1 MTRFKPSRAGVIN
14 LWDYVDE
21 EFVFADGRLVLRG
34 HNGSGKTK
42 ALEVL
47 FPFVLDGVADARRLD
62 PFSGDN
68 RTMKSNLLYRGQ
80 ESEHGYVWMEFLA
93 PSGETVTLV
102 IGLRAHRHRDGVV
115 TSFYVTSKRLGVD
128 FGLLTVDGRPLTDR
142 RLREALEPGSYA
154 KTATEYRELVDNR
167 LFGLGRERYNQL
179 LDLLL
184 ALRRP
189 LLAKD
194 LDPAKVSATLTAG
207 LSPVDE
213 TLVDQAARDFENLAA
228 VQSLHDDLSRANDAV
243 RVFLDH
249 YREYLRVH
257 TRSHLDRVDTR
268 TAQAV
273 AHGTALR
280 RAVAETTRAAAAK
293 RAAEQSRDTTADHL
307 TKLTTRLETL
317 KQHDAYRAQSD
328 LDHLRHQIAETTDH
342 LTKEQTRLT
351 NSRHHA
357 SALRAEAES
366 AATRLT
372 AKRTTLT
379 HHRTALAEA
388 AHTARI
394 PTDPAPRPASP
405 PEGAAGSE
413 AGGTARHATA
423 LESGDTAR
431 VAEDGG
437 MTRSAG
443 GPGSSGAAEA
453 SVRSSDGPGAR
464 RPRALR
470 VEGAEAGHA
479 DGLDSVRARAAVRRE
494 DVAEVRRELGALEK
508 ARGDRQRAESR
519 LGEAREGLSRRE
531 AEVAGGETGLE
542 AARERAAA
550 RLEEWVSRWGG
561 ATGIALKPLAEVLE
575 RAGEP
580 GAVTLGEAFAE
591 LSEELRA
598 ETITGVA
605 ELRAQAES
613 IAEGL
618 RGLAAER
625 AEIAAERDDAPPVAP
640 GAEREGR
647 EGAAFWQ
654 LVRFADGL
662 SDEEA
667 AGLEGALD
675 GAGIL
680 TAWVHPDPERTIQAY
695 ETRVADGFL
704 LPGAPAAGAP
714 ETGAP
719 AARASAVGA
728 PAEGVPVAGAPAAGA
743 STTGRS
749 LADVL
754 LAESHEAVPVGVI
767 QAVLASIPLAS
778 GDDPAVPGVGLCGR
792 FSFGVRVGARP
803 KERPEYIGATYRAQR
818 RRARLEACD
827 VAAGRLK
834 EEQEAVRREQERL
847 RGVLDDL
854 SAARRALPDVEPV
867 LRALK
872 EAERGSVLLGQAR
885 EGVSAARREL
895 DETAAAT
902 EAAERRVRQAAAE
915 RDLPA
920 TEEGLAVVARAVDD
934 FVAAGELLARER
946 EDIAQLE
953 RDLASRWDT
962 VERLEAQDREDEES
976 LAERREALAVLE
988 ERLAAR
994 TEALGSSLK
1003 EILRQVGEA
1012 EREIREA
1019 EAARA
1024 RHEAVVAAEHDALVK
1039 ARAAAEHG
1047 ERALAEAWDVL
1058 LEQLVA
1064 FAPFARPDLRQVLD
1078 VESATLWPEHWEAA
1092 EELGERTAELIVAG
1106 REPEEAVREVLPP
1119 AAAEILDAYRAA
1131 LPAGRPVGENA
1142 RKTTRDAMSDAL
1154 KEFGDALEQCE
1165 EDYRLDLDAGEVVTV
1180 QVIDVEGRGPVPA
1193 FADRIAGR
1201 LVEQGLLL
1209 DERERTVLED
1219 ELLSS
1224 LAQQIHDRVRLAREL
1239 VRGMDSD
1246 TRSRPMSTGSTVG
1259 IRWVRSDRLD
1269 ERQRAVANLLTR
1281 DAGALGPDGL
1291 AELRGLLR
1299 EMIRAHRARHVR
1311 AGYLEA
1317 LRVVVDYRT
1326 WFEFQLRLTEP
1337 HGGEVTLT
1345 RAKHSQMSGG
1355 EKSAAIHLPLFAAAN
1370 ALYSSAKDTCPRMI
1384 ALDEAF
1390 AGIDD
1395 RYKPELLGLTVKFDL
1410 DAFMTGHDLWAS
1422 YASVPMAAHY
1432 DMHSDKASHTV
1443 STMLVLW
1450 DGAALLDADA
1460 AYSGNDALAETLL
1473 GFPPNRRSPA
1483 ESGLLASLTED

>member
-154 KTATEYRELVDNR
+154 KTATEYRELIDNR

-194 LDPAKVSATLTAG
+194 LDPAKVSATLTSG

-213 TLVDQAARDFENLAA
+213 ALVDQAARDFENLAA
-228 VQSLHDDLSRANDAV
+228 VQRLHDDLSHANDAV

-257 TRSHLDRVDTR
+257 TRFHLDRVDAR
-268 TAQAV
+268 TVQAV
-273 AHGTALR
+273 THGTALR
-280 RAVAETTRAAAAK
+280 RAVAEAARAAAAK
-293 RAAEQSRDTTADHL
+293 QAAELSRDTAAEHL

-317 KQHDAYRAQSD
+317 KQHDAYQAQSD
-328 LDHLRHQIAETTDH
+328 LDHLRHQITETTDH
-342 LTKEQTRLT
+342 LTKELARLT
-351 NSRHHA
+351 NSRRHA
-357 SALRAEAES
+357 STLRAEAES

-372 AKRTTLT
+372 AR
-379 HHRTALAEA
+379 RTALAHHRTDLTEA

-394 PTDPAPRPASP
+394 HTEPASFRAVRAENS
-405 PEGAAGSE
+405 PEG
-413 AGGTARHATA
+413 
-423 LESGDTAR
+423 DT
-431 VAEDGG
+431 E
-437 MTRSAG
+437 
-443 GPGSSGAAEA
+443 GPADAAEA
-453 SVRSSDGPGAR
+453 RWR
-464 RPRALR
+464 Q
-470 VEGAEAGHA
+470 E
-479 DGLDSVRARAAVRRE
+479 LDSVRARAAVRRE
-494 DVAEVRRELGALEK
+494 DVAEVRQDLAESEK
-508 ARGDRQRAESR
+508 AREAWRRAEDG
-519 LGEAREGLSRRE
+519 LGEARERLSRGE
-531 AEVAGGETGLE
+531 EEVAQAEE
-542 AARERAAA
+542 ALREARERAAA
-550 RLEEWVSRWGG
+550 RLKEWVSRWGG
-561 ATGIALKPLAEVLE
+561 ATGIASEPLAEVLE

-580 GAVTLGEAFAE
+580 GAATLGEAFAE
-591 LSEELRA
+591 LTEELRT

-605 ELRAQAES
+605 ELRARAEAV
-613 IAEGL
+613 AEGL
-618 RGLAAER
+618 RGLAEER
-625 AEIAAERDDAPPVAP
+625 AEIAAERDDAPPVAA
-640 GAEREGR
+640 GTEREGR

-680 TAWVHPDPERTIQAY
+680 TAWVHPDVKETLRAY
-695 ETRVADGFL
+695 EARTADGFL
-704 LPGAPAAGAP
+704 LPG
-714 ETGAP
+714 E
-719 AARASAVGA
+719 
-728 PAEGVPVAGAPAAGA
+728 PVR
-743 STTGRS
+743 GRS

-754 LAESHEAVPVGVI
+754 LAESHEAVPVEAI
-767 QAVLASIPLAS
+767 EAVLASVALVD
-778 GDDPAVPGVGLCGR
+778 GDDPAEPGVSLRGQ
-792 FSFGVRVGARP
+792 FAFGVRAGTRP

-827 VAAGRLK
+827 AAAGRLK
-834 EEQEAVRREQERL
+834 AEQEAVRCEQERL

-872 EAERGSVLLGQAR
+872 EVERGAVLLGQSR
-885 EGVSAARREL
+885 EGASAARRVL
-895 DETAAAT
+895 DEAAT
-902 EAAERRVRQAAAE
+902 AMETAERRVRQAAAE

-920 TEEGLAVVARAVDD
+920 TEEGLAAVARAVDD

-946 EDIAQLE
+946 EDIAELE

-976 LAERREALAVLE
+976 LAERRESLAVLE

-1003 EILRQVGEA
+1003 EILRQVEET

-1019 EAARA
+1019 GAERA

-1047 ERALAEAWDVL
+1047 ELALAEAWDVL
-1058 LEQLVA
+1058 LEQLAA
-1064 FAPFARPDLRQVLD
+1064 FAPFTRSGLRQVLG
-1078 VESATLWPEHWEAA
+1078 VEPAALWPEHWASA
-1092 EELGERTAELIVAG
+1092 EELGARTVELIVAG
-1106 REPEEAVREVLPP
+1106 REPQEAVREVLPP

-1142 RKTTRDAMSDAL
+1142 RKATRDAMSDAL
-1154 KEFGDALEQCE
+1154 KEFSDALDQCE

-1180 QVIDVEGRGPVPA
+1180 QVVDVEGRGPVPA

-1224 LAQQIHDRVRLAREL
+1224 LAQQIHDRVQLAREL
-1239 VRGMDSD
+1239 VRGMDAD

-1259 IRWVRSDRLD
+1259 IRWVRSDKLD

-1281 DAGALGPDGL
+1281 DAEALGPDGL

-1299 EMIRAHRARHVR
+1299 EMIRAHRARHTR
-1311 AGYLEA
+1311 ASYLEA
-1317 LRVVVDYRT
+1317 LRAVVDYRT
-1326 WFEFQLRLTEP
+1326 WFEFQLRLAEP
-1337 HGGEVTLT
+1337 HGEEVTLT

-1422 YASVPMAAHY
+1422 YSSVPMAAHY

-1473 GFPPNRRSPA
+1473 GFPPSRRSPA
-1483 ESGLLASLTED
+1483 ESGLLASLAED

>member
-1 MTRFKPSRAGVIN
+1 M
-14 LWDYVDE
+14 
-21 EFVFADGRLVLRG
+21 
-34 HNGSGKTK
+34 
-42 ALEVL
+42 
-47 FPFVLDGVADARRLD
+47 
-62 PFSGDN
+62 
-68 RTMKSNLLYRGQ
+68 
-80 ESEHGYVWMEFLA
+80 
-93 PSGETVTLV
+93 
-102 IGLRAHRHRDGVV
+102 
-115 TSFYVTSKRLGVD
+115 
-128 FGLLTVDGRPLTDR
+128 
-142 RLREALEPGSYA
+142 
-154 KTATEYRELVDNR
+154 
-167 LFGLGRERYNQL
+167 
-179 LDLLL
+179 
-184 ALRRP
+184 
-189 LLAKD
+189 
-194 LDPAKVSATLTAG
+194 
-207 LSPVDE
+207 
-213 TLVDQAARDFENLAA
+213 
-228 VQSLHDDLSRANDAV
+228 
-243 RVFLDH
+243 
-249 YREYLRVH
+249 
-257 TRSHLDRVDTR
+257 
-268 TAQAV
+268 
-273 AHGTALR
+273 
-280 RAVAETTRAAAAK
+280 
-293 RAAEQSRDTTADHL
+293 
-307 TKLTTRLETL
+307 
-317 KQHDAYRAQSD
+317 
-328 LDHLRHQIAETTDH
+328 
-342 LTKEQTRLT
+342 
-351 NSRHHA
+351 
-357 SALRAEAES
+357 
-366 AATRLT
+366 
-372 AKRTTLT
+372 
-379 HHRTALAEA
+379 
-388 AHTARI
+388 
-394 PTDPAPRPASP
+394 
-405 PEGAAGSE
+405 
-413 AGGTARHATA
+413 
-423 LESGDTAR
+423 
-431 VAEDGG
+431 
-437 MTRSAG
+437 
-443 GPGSSGAAEA
+443 
-453 SVRSSDGPGAR
+453 
-464 RPRALR
+464 
-470 VEGAEAGHA
+470 
-479 DGLDSVRARAAVRRE
+479 RARAAVRRE
-494 DVAEVRRELGALEK
+494 DVAEVRRELGVLEK
-508 ARGDRQRAESR
+508 ARGERQRAESR
-519 LGEAREGLSRRE
+519 LEEAQEGLSRRE
-531 AEVAGGETGLE
+531 EEIAGGETGLGV
-542 AARERAAA
+542 ARERAAA

-561 ATGIALKPLAEVLE
+561 VTGIALKPLAEVLD

-580 GAVTLGEAFAE
+580 GAVTWGEAFAE

-625 AEIAAERDDAPPVAP
+625 AEIAAERDDAPPVAA

-680 TAWVHPDPERTIQAY
+680 TAWVHPDPERTLQAY

-704 LPGAPAAGAP
+704 LPGAPVAGASAAGTSTAGALA
-714 ETGAP
+714 TGIP
-719 AARASAVGA
+719 AA
-728 PAEGVPVAGAPAAGA
+728 GVPVAEKPAAGA
-743 STTGRS
+743 SERGAPAVGTPVAGASGAGRS

-754 LAESHEAVPVGVI
+754 LAESHEAVPVEVI
-767 QAVLASIPLAS
+767 EALLASIPLAD

-792 FSFGVRVGARP
+792 FAFGVRVGARP

-834 EEQEAVRREQERL
+834 EEQEVVRREQERL

-872 EAERGSVLLGQAR
+872 EVERGSVLLGQAR
-885 EGVSAARREL
+885 EGASAARREL
-895 DETAAAT
+895 DGTAAAM
-902 EAAERRVRQAAAE
+902 EAAERRVRQVAAE

-953 RDLASRWDT
+953 RDLASRRDT

-988 ERLAAR
+988 ERLAAS

-1012 EREIREA
+1012 EREIKETEA
-1019 EAARA
+1019 VRA
-1024 RHEAVVAAEHDALVK
+1024 RHEAVLAAEHDALVK

-1058 LEQLVA
+1058 LEQLTA

-1154 KEFGDALEQCE
+1154 KEFSDALEQCE
-1165 EDYRLDLDAGEVVTV
+1165 EDYRLDLDAGDVVTV